1 MKKMFLLIAILLSS
15 QLNATTDEQRKAI
28 ENIGELNGV
37 ALQCSYIDKV
47 RLIKLALVK
56 NLPKQRILGQ
66 WFEDATNKSFMNF
79 METGQECP
87 RIDQFSADVDASI
100 SQIEVEFNK

>member
-79 METGQECP
+79 METGQECH
-87 RIDQFSADVDASI
+87 
-100 SQIEVEFNK
+100 